1 MHLVANILVSDPTRT
16 IISLSYK
23 LVQIDSGSYAS
34 VAKGPE
40 AHQAALKAA
49 SAIAVVGARVIIDD
63 KFAGEAT
70 EAWKKQMDAIQAEE
84 TMRNMGKLLGP
95 FQVETRSKGLN
106 TVAL

>member
-1 MHLVANILVSDPTRT
+1 MRLAANILVSDPTRT
-16 IISLSYK
+16 TVSLSYK
-23 LVQIDSGSYAS
+23 LLQIDSGSYAS

-63 KFAGEAT
+63 KFASET
-70 EAWKKQMDAIQAEE
+70 IEAWKKQMDAIQAEE
-84 TMRNMGKLLGP
+84 TMRNMGKLLEP
-95 FQVETRSKGLN
+95 FQVNTSSKGLN